1 MKRFAILAAIMLGG
15 IAPAMASEVV
25 AERVVVT
32 GNTVLT
38 LQLSD
43 QKADGATA
51 CRYGNLAARMLAARV
66 GDQNS
71 TQRINL
77 GCWLVNRDGSIEYS
91 AVDQNTGRDIHIQLT
106 TNDFK
111 TTRAFKS
118 WGAYMGPF
126 LLSNAQQ

>member
-1 MKRFAILAAIMLGG
+1 MKRFAILAALMLGG
-15 IAPAMASEVV
+15 VAPVMADQVV

-43 QKADGATA
+43 QKADGATS
-51 CRYGNLAARMLAARV
+51 CRYGDLAARMLAGRV
-66 GDQNS
+66 GDTNS

-91 AVDQNTGRDIHIQLT
+91 AVDQGTGKDIYIRLT
-106 TNDFK
+106 TQDFK

-118 WGAYMGPF
+118 WGDYMGPF
-126 LLSNAQQ
+126 LLSDLQK